1 MNSLNLFSPDTP
13 IYARVLL
20 VIGVTLCAHLLVR
33 LLRSFSEKYTE
44 QSREP
49 FRRKLGSVLSLF
61 SSAVIFSV
69 YFFALGL
76 VLREFGVSLAGY
88 LASATIIG
96 LAIGFGSQGVVQDV
110 VTGLTLI
117 FSDLFDVGD
126 MVEISGQSGIVRSI
140 GMRFVV
146 LENSFGAAVFIPN
159 RTVTNVIN
167 YPRGY
172 VRCIADITL
181 SNDPGVSE
189 KMEENITAIA
199 QGVYEQFPGI
209 LLTSPSMEGRISTSA
224 GKQFL
229 RVKFRIWPGRG
240 DPIDKTFRQEVVA
253 RLKEIDDKYADWQ
266 VAVYFEVERKTTR
279 VR

>member
-1 MNSLNLFSPDTP
+1 MQSISQFVTEMPVYGR
-13 IYARVLL
+13 ILL
-20 VIGVTLCAHLLVR
+20 LIGITAFGHLLVR
-33 LLRSFSEKYTE
+33 LLRHFSEKYTE
-44 QSREP
+44 ESRDP
-49 FRRKLGSVLSLF
+49 FRRKMGSIASLV
-61 SSAVIFSV
+61 SSALIFSV
-69 YFFALGL
+69 YFLAFGL
-76 VLREFGVSLAGY
+76 VLRELGVSLAGY

-110 VTGLTLI
+110 VTGMTLI

-126 MVEISGQSGIVRSI
+126 MVEISGQSGVVRGI

-146 LENSFGAAVFIPN
+146 LENSFGAAVYIPN
-159 RTVTNVIN
+159 RTVTNVIK

-181 SNDPGVSE
+181 ANDEGQAQA
-189 KMEENITAIA
+189 MEEVIVGIA
-199 QGVYEQFPGI
+199 RGVYEQFPGI
-209 LLTSPSMEGRISTSA
+209 LLTPPSVEGRISTTA

-253 RLKEIDDKYADWQ
+253 KIKEIDPGYLDWQ
-266 VAVYFEVERKTTR
+266 VAVYFEVERKTWR
-279 VR
+279 IR

>member
-1 MNSLNLFSPDTP
+1 MEPLNLFNPETP
-13 IYARVLL
+13 IYVRILL
-20 VIGVTLCAHLLVR
+20 VFGVTFAAHLLVR
-33 LLRSFSEKYTE
+33 FLRSIGEKYTE

-49 FRRKLGSVLSLF
+49 FRRKLGSVLSLLT
-61 SSAVIFSV
+61 SAMIFSI

-76 VLREFGVSLAGY
+76 ILREFGVSLAGY

-96 LAIGFGSQGVVQDV
+96 LAIGFGSQGLVQDV

-146 LENSFGAAVFIPN
+146 LENSFGAAVYIPN

-172 VRCIADITL
+172 IRCIADITL
-181 SNDPGVSE
+181 SKDAELAGT
-189 KMEENITAIA
+189 MEQNIPAIA
-199 QGVYEQFPGI
+199 QGLYEQFPGI
-209 LLTSPSMEGRISTSA
+209 LLTPPSVEGRKSTSA

-253 RLKEIDDKYADWQ
+253 KLKEIDESYLDWQ
-266 VAVYFEVERKTTR
+266 VAVYFEVEQKKPR